1 MGVGMFPTD
10 DDDGVQLSFQ
20 LFRFQRL
27 EMERLELV
35 MGRTRG
41 GGGGGT
47 STSKRWKG
55 FRRDFFDEKWENV
68 TNSGKI
74 FLSIKIQSDPFFFC
88 FNDAGSRSHAT
99 TRQHCRTVHDT
110 YILTLAVKG
119 EE

>member
-41 GGGGGT
+41 GGGGERPLPNVGRVSAET
-47 STSKRWKG
+47 FSTK
-55 FRRDFFDEKWENV
+55 
-68 TNSGKI
+68 SGK
-74 FLSIKIQSDPFFFC
+74 
-88 FNDAGSRSHAT
+88 T
-99 TRQHCRTVHDT
+99 
-110 YILTLAVKG
+110 
-119 EE
+119 